1 MNMTLCHNK
10 YERMKIY
17 LTLEHLLTFAD
28 SYELQKLTN
37 PQNFA

>member
-1 MNMTLCHNK
+1 MNMTLYHNK

-17 LTLEHLLTFAD
+17 LTFEHLLTFAD
-28 SYELQKLTN
+28 WYELQKLTN